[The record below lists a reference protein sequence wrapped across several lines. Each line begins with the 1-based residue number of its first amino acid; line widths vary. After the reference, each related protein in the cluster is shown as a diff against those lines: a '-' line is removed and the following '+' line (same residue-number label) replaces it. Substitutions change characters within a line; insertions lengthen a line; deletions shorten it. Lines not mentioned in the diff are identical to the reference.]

1 MQVATDLNMFVGI
14 KAEKNTRNSNIPN
27 CSHSV
32 VVLFTSAN
40 RTMKALESARS
51 LANTLCLP
59 IVVLATPVIPYALQL
74 EEPHIPFDFTI
85 RQFSKTAEQFPENI
99 AVVAYRC
106 RDRLETLKQVLPP
119 DSPVLIGIRKRW
131 WPTGDER
138 LARDLGRAG
147 YSVTVVET
155 E

>member
-1 MQVATDLNMFVGI
+1 MQVSSDLKIFVGT
-14 KAEKNTRNSNIPN
+14 KTEMNTRSSNIPN
-27 CSHSV
+27 CSRPV
-32 VVLFTSAN
+32 VVLFTSTS
-40 RTMKALESARS
+40 RTLKALEPARS
-51 LANTLCLP
+51 LAKTLGSP

-85 RQFSKTAEQFPENI
+85 GQFTKTAEQFPEHI

-131 WPTGDER
+131 WPTCDEQ
-138 LARDLGRAG
+138 LARKLGCAG
-147 YSVTVVET
+147 YSVTLVET

>member
-1 MQVATDLNMFVGI
+1 MQVSAELKTFVDTKTELNKRI
-14 KAEKNTRNSNIPN
+14 SNIPD
-27 CSHSV
+27 CSRPV
-32 VVLFTSAN
+32 VVLFTSAS
-40 RTMKALESARS
+40 RTLKALEPARR
-51 LANTLCLP
+51 LAKTLGSP

-85 RQFSKTAEQFPENI
+85 RQFTETAEQFPENI

-106 RDRLETLKQVLPP
+106 RDRLETLKQVLSP
-119 DSPVLIGIRKRW
+119 DAPVLIGIRKRW
-131 WPTGDER
+131 CPTYDER

-147 YSVTVVET
+147 YSVTIVET